1 MSLRDDILQ
10 KPMPRHIAII
20 MDGNRRWAERHG
32 VARVEGH
39 EQGYKAIHDIV
50 DACDAL
56 GVKYLSIYAF
66 STENWSR
73 SKDEVD
79 ALMQLFI
86 DACKWEIEEL
96 HAKNVKVNFLGDFD
110 ALSTACRKEFQ
121 KTIEVTQ
128 NNTGITFN
136 IAISYGSRWEIARAA
151 RLLAERVKKGE
162 LQPEGI
168 DEQAISSCLQT
179 AGMPDPDLLIRTS
192 NELRISNFLLWQLA
206 YSEFYF
212 TEVLWPD
219 FTPEELYKAIDEYQ
233 HRQRRFGKRV

>member
-1 MSLRDDILQ
+1 MSLRDVILE
-10 KPMPRHIAII
+10 KPMPQHIAII
-20 MDGNRRWAERHG
+20 MDGNRRWAEKHG

-50 DACDAL
+50 DACDAI

-73 SKDEVD
+73 SKDEVQ

-110 ALSTACRKEFQ
+110 ALSEDCRREFQ
-121 KTIEVTQ
+121 KTIDVTK

-151 RLLAERVKKGE
+151 RILAKKVENQE
-162 LQPEGI
+162 LSADDI
-168 DEQAISSCLQT
+168 DEKMLDSCMQT

-206 YSEFYF
+206 YAELYF

-219 FTPEELYKAIDEYQ
+219 FTPEELYRAIDCYQ

>member
-1 MSLRDDILQ
+1 MSLRETILQ
-10 KPMPRHIAII
+10 KPVPQHIAII
-20 MDGNRRWAERHG
+20 MDGNRRWAELHG
-32 VARVEGH
+32 VPRVEGH

-50 DACDAL
+50 DACDSI

-73 SKDEVD
+73 SKEEVE
-79 ALMQLFI
+79 ALMRLFI
-86 DACKWEIEEL
+86 DACQWEIEEL

-110 ALSTACRKEFQ
+110 ALSEECRTEFQ
-121 KTIEVTQ
+121 KTVDVTA

-151 RLLAERVKKGE
+151 RRLAEKVRAGE
-162 LQPEGI
+162 LDPE
-168 DEQAISSCLQT
+168 AIGEEALSGQLQT

-206 YSEFYF
+206 YAELYF
-212 TEVLWPD
+212 TDVLWPD
-219 FTPEELYKAIDEYQ
+219 FTPEELYKAIDAYQ
-233 HRQRRFGKRV
+233 HRQRRFGKRI

>member
-1 MSLRDDILQ
+1 MSLRETILS
-10 KPMPRHIAII
+10 KPMPQHIAII
-20 MDGNRRWAERHG
+20 MDGNRRWAERQG
-32 VARVEGH
+32 VSRAEGH

-50 DACDAL
+50 DACDSL
-56 GVKYLSIYAF
+56 GVRYLSIYAF

-73 SKDEVD
+73 SKDEVQT
-79 ALMQLFI
+79 LMQLFI

-110 ALSTACRKEFQ
+110 SLTEDCRSEFQ
-121 KTIEVTQ
+121 KTIDITK

-151 RLLAERVKKGE
+151 RILAEKVLNGE
-162 LQPEGI
+162 MQLSDINE
-168 DEQAISSCLQT
+168 ESLAHCLQT
-179 AGMPDPDLLIRTS
+179 SGMPDPDLLIRTS

-206 YSEFYF
+206 YAELYF

-219 FTPEELYKAIDEYQ
+219 FTPEELYKAIDSYQ